1 MEKEKKLGILS
12 NLMPI
17 QILQY
22 EFLGP
27 IKLSEWGPPM
37 EEVTYI
43 LFAKN
48 KDVFNIIYVGES
60 GKTEASD
67 FFTKNER
74 FKCWLSNAGGE
85 NNLYLSIYPMW
96 ESSQSARKQLVRKIV
111 DRYKP
116 VCNQVSE
123 DSENTPTSTAQ
134 TIEHEPEPEEAKDDS
149 NKNLDDLLDELK
161 KKTEK

>member
-1 MEKEKKLGILS
+1 MEKEKKVGILS
-12 NLMPI
+12 NLVPI

-27 IKLSEWGPPM
+27 IRLSEWGPPM
-37 EEVTYI
+37 EEVAYI

-67 FFTKNER
+67 FFTKNEQ
-74 FKCWLSNAGGE
+74 FKCWLSNAGVE

-96 ESSQSARKQLVRKIV
+96 ESNQSARKQLVHKIV
-111 DRYKP
+111 DKYKP
-116 VCNQVSE
+116 VCNQINE
-123 DSENTPTSTAQ
+123 DAENVPTSTAR
-134 TIEHEPEPEEAKDDS
+134 TIEQEPEPEESK
-149 NKNLDDLLDELK
+149 DDLLDELK
-161 KKTEK
+161 KKTGEE

>member
-12 NLMPI
+12 NLVPI

-27 IKLSEWGPPM
+27 IRLSEWGPPM
-37 EEVTYI
+37 EEVVYI

-48 KDVFNIIYVGES
+48 KDVFNIIYAGES

-67 FFTKNER
+67 FFTKNEQ

-96 ESSQSARKQLVRKIV
+96 ESNQSARKQLVHKIV
-111 DRYKP
+111 DKYKP
-116 VCNQVSE
+116 VCNQINE
-123 DSENTPTSTAQ
+123 DSENVPTSTAR
-134 TIEHEPEPEEAKDDS
+134 TIEQEFEPEEAK
-149 NKNLDDLLDELK
+149 DDLLDELK
-161 KKTEK
+161 KKTGEE

>member
-1 MEKEKKLGILS
+1 MEKEEKVGILS
-12 NLMPI
+12 NLVPI

-27 IKLSEWGPPM
+27 IRLSEWGPPM
-37 EEVTYI
+37 EEVAYI

-67 FFTKNER
+67 FFTKNEQ

-96 ESSQSARKQLVRKIV
+96 ESNQSARKQLVHKIV

-123 DSENTPTSTAQ
+123 DSENTHTSTAR
-134 TIEHEPEPEEAKDDS
+134 TIEPEPEPEEAKDDL
-149 NKNLDDLLDELK
+149 LDDLK
-161 KKTEK
+161 KKTDEE

>member
-1 MEKEKKLGILS
+1 MEKEKKVGILS
-12 NLMPI
+12 NLVPI

-27 IKLSEWGPPM
+27 IRLSEWGPPM
-37 EEVTYI
+37 EEVAYI

-48 KDVFNIIYVGES
+48 KDVFNIIYAGES

-67 FFTKNER
+67 FFTKNEQ

-96 ESSQSARKQLVRKIV
+96 ESNQSARKQLVRKIV

-123 DSENTPTSTAQ
+123 DSENTHTSTAR
-134 TIEHEPEPEEAKDDS
+134 TIEQEPEPEEAKDDL
-149 NKNLDDLLDELK
+149 LDDLK
-161 KKTEK
+161 KKTDEE

>member
-27 IKLSEWGPPM
+27 IGLSEWGPPM
-37 EEVTYI
+37 EEVVYI
-43 LFAKN
+43 LLAKN

-60 GKTEASD
+60 GKTEALD
-67 FFTKNER
+67 FFTKNEQ

-111 DRYKP
+111 EKYKP

-123 DSENTPTSTAQ
+123 DSENTPTNTAK
-134 TIEHEPEPEEAKDDS
+134 IIEPEPEPEVEDNS
-149 NKNLDDLLDELK
+149 NKNLDDLLDDLK
-161 KKTEK
+161 KKTDEE

>member
-12 NLMPI
+12 NLVPI

-27 IKLSEWGPPM
+27 IRLSEWGPPM
-37 EEVTYI
+37 EEVAYI

-48 KDVFNIIYVGES
+48 KDVFNIIYAGES

-67 FFTKNER
+67 FFTKNEQ

-96 ESSQSARKQLVRKIV
+96 ESNQSARKQ
-111 DRYKP
+111 
-116 VCNQVSE
+116 
-123 DSENTPTSTAQ
+123 
-134 TIEHEPEPEEAKDDS
+134 
-149 NKNLDDLLDELK
+149 
-161 KKTEK
+161 

>member
-1 MEKEKKLGILS
+1 MEKEKKLDILS
-12 NLMPI
+12 NLVPI

-27 IKLSEWGPPM
+27 IRLSEWGPPM
-37 EEVTYI
+37 EEVAYI

-48 KDVFNIIYVGES
+48 KDVFNIIYAGES

-67 FFTKNER
+67 FFTKNEQ

-96 ESSQSARKQLVRKIV
+96 ESNQSARKQLVRKIV

-123 DSENTPTSTAQ
+123 DSENTHTSTTR
-134 TIEHEPEPEEAKDDS
+134 TIEPEPEPEEAE
-149 NKNLDDLLDELK
+149 DDLLDKLK
-161 KKTEK
+161 KKTGEE

>member
-12 NLMPI
+12 NLVPI

-27 IKLSEWGPPM
+27 IRLSEWGPPM
-37 EEVTYI
+37 VEVAYI

-48 KDVFNIIYVGES
+48 KDVFNIIYAGES
-60 GKTEASD
+60 GKPEASD
-67 FFTKNER
+67 FFTKNEQ

-96 ESSQSARKQLVRKIV
+96 ESNQSARKQLVHKIV
-111 DRYKP
+111 DKYKP
-116 VCNQVSE
+116 VCNQINE
-123 DSENTPTSTAQ
+123 DSENVPTSTAR
-134 TIEHEPEPEEAKDDS
+134 TIEQEPEPEEAK
-149 NKNLDDLLDELK
+149 DDLLDELK
-161 KKTEK
+161 KKTGEE

>member
-1 MEKEKKLGILS
+1 
-12 NLMPI
+12 MPI

-27 IKLSEWGPPM
+27 IRLSEWGPPM
-37 EEVTYI
+37 EEVAYI

-60 GKTEASD
+60 GKTEESD
-67 FFTKNER
+67 FFTKNEQ

-85 NNLYLSIYPMW
+85 DNLYLSIYPMW

-123 DSENTPTSTAQ
+123 DSENTHTSTAQ
-134 TIEHEPEPEEAKDDS
+134 IIEPEPEPEETK
-149 NKNLDDLLDELK
+149 DDLLDDLK
-161 KKTEK
+161 KKTDEG

>member
-12 NLMPI
+12 NLVPI

-27 IKLSEWGPPM
+27 IRLSEWGPPM
-37 EEVTYI
+37 EEVVYI

-48 KDVFNIIYVGES
+48 KDVFKIIYVGES

-67 FFTKNER
+67 FFTKNEQ

-96 ESSQSARKQLVRKIV
+96 ESNQSARKQLVHKIV
-111 DRYKP
+111 DKYKP
-116 VCNQVSE
+116 VCNQINE
-123 DSENTPTSTAQ
+123 DSENVPTSTAR
-134 TIEHEPEPEEAKDDS
+134 TIEQEPEPEEAK
-149 NKNLDDLLDELK
+149 DDLLDELK
-161 KKTEK
+161 KKTGEE

>member
-1 MEKEKKLGILS
+1 VEKEKKLVILS

-27 IKLSEWGPPM
+27 IGLSEWGPPM
-37 EEVTYI
+37 EEVVYI

-67 FFTKNER
+67 FFTKNEQ

-96 ESSQSARKQLVRKIV
+96 ESNQSARKQLVRKIV

-123 DSENTPTSTAQ
+123 YSENTPTSTAQ
-134 TIEHEPEPEEAKDDS
+134 TVEPEPEPEEAK
-149 NKNLDDLLDELK
+149 DDLLDELK
-161 KKTEK
+161 KKTDEE

>member
-1 MEKEKKLGILS
+1 MEKEKKVGILS
-12 NLMPI
+12 NLVPI

-27 IKLSEWGPPM
+27 IRLSEWGPPM
-37 EEVTYI
+37 EEVVYI

-48 KDVFNIIYVGES
+48 KDVFNIIYAGES

-67 FFTKNER
+67 FFTKNEQ

-96 ESSQSARKQLVRKIV
+96 ESNQSARKQLVRKIV

-123 DSENTPTSTAQ
+123 DSEKRPTTTAQ
-134 TIEHEPEPEEAKDDS
+134 IIEPEPEPEETK
-149 NKNLDDLLDELK
+149 DDLLDDLK
-161 KKTEK
+161 KKTDEE

>member
-1 MEKEKKLGILS
+1 MEKEKKVGILS
-12 NLMPI
+12 NLVPI

-27 IKLSEWGPPM
+27 IRLSEWGPPM
-37 EEVTYI
+37 EEVVYI

-48 KDVFNIIYVGES
+48 KDVFNIIYAGES

-67 FFTKNER
+67 FFTKNEQ

-96 ESSQSARKQLVRKIV
+96 ESNQSARKQLVHKIV
-111 DRYKP
+111 DKYKP
-116 VCNQVSE
+116 VCNQINE
-123 DSENTPTSTAQ
+123 DSENVPTSTDR
-134 TIEHEPEPEEAKDDS
+134 TIGQEPEPEEAK
-149 NKNLDDLLDELK
+149 DDLLDELK
-161 KKTEK
+161 KKTGEE